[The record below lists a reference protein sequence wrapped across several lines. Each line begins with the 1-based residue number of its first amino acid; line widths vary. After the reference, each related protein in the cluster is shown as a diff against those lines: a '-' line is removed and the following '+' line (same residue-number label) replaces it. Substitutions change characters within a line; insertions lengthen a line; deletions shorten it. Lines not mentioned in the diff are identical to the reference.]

1 MPTGRVVGVVQRNWR
16 DYVASFAENEVNT
29 SSIEELSEKQM
40 TAEIQLQL
48 NPYNSNPR
56 FYKLAATGIT
66 SLSHQTTVNVALPSI
81 FRTF

>member
-1 MPTGRVVGVVQRNWR
+1 MLLTRFFIGCS
-16 DYVASFAENEVNT
+16 DYLGFGFYEFL
-29 SSIEELSEKQM
+29 IEELSGKQM
-40 TAEIQLQL
+40 TAEIRLQL

>member
-1 MPTGRVVGVVQRNWR
+1 MLLTRVFIGCS
-16 DYVASFAENEVNT
+16 DYLGFGFLRIL
-29 SSIEELSEKQM
+29 IEELSEKQM

-66 SLSHQTTVNVALPSI
+66 SLLIKQL
-81 FRTF
+81 

>member
-1 MPTGRVVGVVQRNWR
+1 
-16 DYVASFAENEVNT
+16 
-29 SSIEELSEKQM
+29 M

-66 SLSHQTTVNVALPSI
+66 SLSHQTTVNVVLPSI
-81 FRTF
+81 FEPSDYSNQLTTYPRFYQNWGIVLYRITAELAASLLRLLLR